1 MPSLF
6 RIALLWLAATLC
18 APAGAATIFDNLSLG
33 GSGNVWVGGQYQRGN
48 RITLGNSAAEIT
60 EVVLNLAG
68 SNNTN
73 GPLTVNVCGDQPGGA
88 GPAADCALFMAS
100 SGGNTG
106 LAHFTGSYSAPA
118 YAAVW
123 VIFSYPAG
131 NSTTGYGVYANTV
144 SPFYGRASSD
154 SGATWSAPPAS
165 FLMQLNGTISVLPT
179 VIQNAPQQGP
189 SLGGTQVTITGTNL
203 TGATAVRFGGVDASP
218 FTVNSATQITATA
231 PAHAPGTVAIEVTTS
246 NGTASGGSFSYIAPA
261 AITAILPAL
270 GPTTGGGSVAILGSA
285 FTGATG
291 VSFGGVAASSFTVD
305 SDSQITATV
314 PAHGAG
320 SVTAQV
326 TTPGGTSTGGSYTY
340 AAAPTITAVT
350 PMVGLPA
357 GGNNVTITGTG
368 FTGTYGIA
376 FGWTPASRFTVDSDS
391 QITVAAPSQPPG
403 PVNLQISAP
412 GGSVTGGIYVYAT
425 PPAIASVTPS
435 TGPASGGTRVTING
449 TGFTGTYGI
458 AFGWTPASQFTV
470 DSDSQIT
477 VTAPSQPPGRVSL
490 SVSAPGGTVSGG
502 GFTYVAAP
510 ALTSIT
516 PATGSTTGGT
526 SVTIQGSALTGAT
539 AVTLGGTPATSFTV
553 DSDTQ
558 ITATAPA
565 HGVGPVGVQVATAG
579 GSATLASAFTY
590 ADPPVNGTCG
600 GGAGQASII
609 PPSGAALCGTGTPGA
624 VASANGQYEWRCAG
638 ERGGADSNLCT
649 APWAAA
655 GIASRATVALP
666 DAASNHGWTLGAAG
680 FDPAL
685 PAPLPAGAT
694 TSLTP
699 LRLVL
704 QAGTAGSSAT
714 ITVQYTEPVP
724 ANAVY
729 MKYGRSPQGYS
740 CSGTSCD
747 QDHWYT
753 LPANAAVFSPDRRSV
768 TLTLTDGGLGDGDTT
783 PGQITDPGLPVLMA
797 PAPAAVQSVPALS
810 PWGLAA
816 ISALL
821 ASVAGLARRPRAAAR
836 R

>member
-33 GSGNVWVGGQYQRGN
+33 GSGNIWVGGQYQRGN

-131 NSTTGYGVYANTV
+131 NSTTGYGVYDNTV

-165 FLMQLNGTISVLPT
+165 FSMQLNGTISVLPT

-203 TGATAVRFGGVDASP
+203 TGATAVRFGGVDASSI
-218 FTVNSATQITATA
+218 TVNSATQITATA

-246 NGTASGGSFSYIAPA
+246 NGTASGGS
-261 AITAILPAL
+261 
-270 GPTTGGGSVAILGSA
+270 
-285 FTGATG
+285 
-291 VSFGGVAASSFTVD
+291 
-305 SDSQITATV
+305 
-314 PAHGAG
+314 
-320 SVTAQV
+320 
-326 TTPGGTSTGGSYTY
+326 YTY

-357 GGNNVTITGTG
+357 GGNNVTIT
-368 FTGTYGIA
+368 
-376 FGWTPASRFTVDSDS
+376 
-391 QITVAAPSQPPG
+391 
-403 PVNLQISAP
+403 
-412 GGSVTGGIYVYAT
+412 
-425 PPAIASVTPS
+425 
-435 TGPASGGTRVTING
+435 G

-510 ALTSIT
+510 ALTSIA
-516 PATGSTTGGT
+516 PATGSTAGGT

-579 GSATLASAFTY
+579 GSATLASAFAY

-600 GGAGQASII
+600 AGAGQASII
-609 PPSGAALCGTGTPGA
+609 PPLAQPCAAQGRPARWHRPTASMNGAAPESGAGRTPT
-624 VASANGQYEWRCAG
+624 CAQP
-638 ERGGADSNLCT
+638 
-649 APWAAA
+649 PWAAA

-685 PAPLPAGAT
+685 PAPLPPGAT

-753 LPANAAVFSPDRRSV
+753 LPANAAVFSPERRSV

-821 ASVAGLARRPRAAAR
+821 AGVAGLARRPRAAAR

>member
-18 APAGAATIFDNLSLG
+18 APTGAATIFDNLSLG

-48 RITLGNSAAEIT
+48 RITLGNSAVEIT

-246 NGTASGGSFSYIAPA
+246 NGTASGGSFRYIAPA

-291 VSFGGVAASSFTVD
+291 VSFGGVAATSFTVD
-305 SDSQITATV
+305 SDAQITATV

-320 SVTAQV
+320 SVAAQV
-326 TTPGGTSTGGSYTY
+326 TTPGGTSTGGS
-340 AAAPTITAVT
+340 
-350 PMVGLPA
+350 
-357 GGNNVTITGTG
+357 
-368 FTGTYGIA
+368 
-376 FGWTPASRFTVDSDS
+376 
-391 QITVAAPSQPPG
+391 
-403 PVNLQISAP
+403 
-412 GGSVTGGIYVYAT
+412 YVYAT

-510 ALTSIT
+510 ALTSIA
-516 PATGSTTGGT
+516 PATGSTAGGT

-600 GGAGQASII
+600 AGAGQASII

-666 DAASNHGWTLGAAG
+666 DATSNYGWTLGAAG
-680 FDPAL
+680 FDPTL
-685 PAPLPAGAT
+685 PAPLPPGAT

-704 QAGTAGSSAT
+704 QAGAAGSSAT

-797 PAPAAVQSVPALS
+797 PAPAAAQSVPALS

-821 ASVAGLARRPRAAAR
+821 AGVAGLARRPRAAAR